1 MLLFGV
7 RLVSW
12 DSTWLTECR
21 YHLPLKLIFQRRENK
36 MPQVAMGLSV
46 SWPLFGAISSS
57 SVPQSPH
64 PPTAW
69 PWNAHCYCI
78 AIQTA
83 LHLRWQFTVKAN
95 ILPSWCLPCFPYAC
109 QFADHWMLEARRANS
124 IKYLRLSL
132 VGHLCALDTCALWPS
147 KAHHSRKKHFVSA

>member
-7 RLVSW
+7 RLVIW
-12 DSTWLTECR
+12 DSTWLTKCR
-21 YHLPLKLIFQRRENK
+21 HCLSLKLIFRRRENK

-64 PPTAW
+64 RPAAW
-69 PWNAHCYCI
+69 LWDAHCYCI

-83 LHLRWQFTVKAN
+83 LHLRRQFTVKAN
-95 ILPSWCLPCFPYAC
+95 ILPTWCLF
-109 QFADHWMLEARRANS
+109 L
-124 IKYLRLSL
+124 LSL
-132 VGHLCALDTCALWPS
+132 YLSACWPLDAGSKKNKFHQVPQAFSSRAPLCSGHL
-147 KAHHSRKKHFVSA
+147 HSVVLQRTL